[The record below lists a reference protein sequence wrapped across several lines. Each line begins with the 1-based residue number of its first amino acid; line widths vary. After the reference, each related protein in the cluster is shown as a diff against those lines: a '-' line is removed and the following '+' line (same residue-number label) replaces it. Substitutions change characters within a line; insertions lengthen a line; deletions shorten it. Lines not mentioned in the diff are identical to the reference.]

1 MQESSHREKE
11 ILNRVEQHGFTRIA
25 DLATEFQITEQS
37 IRRVIN
43 PMCEAGVLRRVHGGV
58 DRPVG
63 TSNTEFNTRSEK
75 NLPQKVRIG
84 RAIAERIPDGS
95 SVFIG
100 LGTTNAEVAKFLK
113 DRSVTVITNNLAVA
127 SSLLGGGNV
136 EVWMTPGK
144 MRPFDGDVCGSDTLE
159 YINNFNV
166 DYAVISA
173 GGVTFEG
180 DVVDFYSEEANVS
193 RAMLHNARIKFL
205 AVDASKWGKNALRK
219 VAGLDEITTVFCD
232 ELPSDE
238 QLNPEIIKRLT
249 TVVAP

>member
-43 PMCEAGVLRRVHGGV
+43 PMCETGVLRRVHGGV

-63 TSNTEFNTRSEK
+63 TSNTEFSTRSEK
-75 NLPQKVRIG
+75 NLPQKIRIG

-113 DRSVTVITNNLAVA
+113 ERSVTVITNNLAAA

-166 DYAVISA
+166 DYAVIGA
-173 GGVTFEG
+173 GGVTTEG

-193 RAMLHNARIKFL
+193 RAMLDNARIKFL

-219 VAGLDEITTVFCD
+219 VAAIDEITTIFCD
-232 ELPSDE
+232 ELPSEE
-238 QLNPEIIKRLT
+238 QLSPDVKKRLT
-249 TVVAP
+249 MVVAP

>member
-1 MQESSHREKE
+1 MQANSNREQE
-11 ILNRVEQHGFTRIA
+11 ILNKVEQQGFTRIA

-43 PMCEAGVLRRVHGGV
+43 PMCEAGTLRRVHGGV

-63 TSNTEFNTRSEK
+63 TSNAEFSTRSEK

-100 LGTTNAEVAKFLK
+100 LGTTNAEVAKWLK
-113 DRSVTVITNNLAVA
+113 NRSVTVITNNLAAA
-127 SSLLGGGNV
+127 SAMLGSGDA

-159 YINNFNV
+159 YINGFNV
-166 DYAVISA
+166 DYAVVSA
-173 GGVTFEG
+173 GGITYGG
-180 DVVDFYSEEANVS
+180 DIVDFYSEEANVS
-193 RAMLHNARIKFL
+193 RAMLGNARIKFL
-205 AVDASKWGKNALRK
+205 AVDASKWGKQALRK
-219 VAGLDEITTVFCD
+219 VAGLDKITTIFCD
-232 ELPSDE
+232 ELPSKK
-238 QLNPEIIKRLT
+238 QLDPAIQKQLKM
-249 TVVAP
+249 VVAP